1 MGGVNVEHELL
12 RSLILRL
19 NTDYKIAEY
28 NGFNRAA
35 FNEDREESGY
45 ILGAGAKYLMSR
57 YVTVDVSYRFSKR
70 NVNYVG
76 EDYAVNQVFFNLIGH
91 L

>member
-1 MGGVNVEHELL
+1 LFSALGGVNVEHELL

-45 ILGAGAKYLMSR
+45 ILG
-57 YVTVDVSYRFSKR
+57 
-70 NVNYVG
+70 
-76 EDYAVNQVFFNLIGH
+76 
-91 L
+91 